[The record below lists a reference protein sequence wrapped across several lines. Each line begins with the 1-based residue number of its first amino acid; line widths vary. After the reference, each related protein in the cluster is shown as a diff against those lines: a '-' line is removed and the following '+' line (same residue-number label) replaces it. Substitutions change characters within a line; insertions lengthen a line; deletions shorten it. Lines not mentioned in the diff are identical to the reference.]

1 MIFTEPNRI
10 AGMIKFNKVE
20 LTELKV
26 RIFMNIKY
34 DQLCIRNVEKKDC
47 EQLANGGMTEK

>member
-1 MIFTEPNRI
+1 
-10 AGMIKFNKVE
+10 MIKFNKAE

-26 RIFMNIKY
+26 RIFYEHKY
-34 DQLCIRNVEKKDC
+34 DQLCIRNAEKKDC